1 METNQE
7 LNPNTE
13 PVMNTETPNET
24 APNETVVPAEEKKHV
39 KAADAAAVVSPVI
52 KTKAKIRYKK
62 LSVMLIDILCGI
74 IAFVLAWILEY
85 KVLNGIRAREILI
98 YGAISVI
105 IPIIIFVILR
115 GYQVVWR
122 FAGPIEIIR
131 MAITY
136 VATFFVL
143 LAIQIF
149 YYVANSKISVALIFI
164 YCTMSLILVMIARY
178 APKLYTIFRYRLSKE
193 NRKPLTNVIVY
204 GAGFTGAAL
213 IKRFMDNPKD
223 GYNPVAIIDDNM
235 EKRGNMIAGIR
246 VVGGRESI
254 EEVIRKYDAK
264 VVAIAITEISRD
276 AIRQMYN
283 YLMQFDVKVEV
294 VNNITNAERA
304 LDSETITL
312 RNLNIE
318 DLLRRKS
325 HRMDRELIDGLIKDK
340 VVMVTGGAGSIGSEI
355 CRQAL
360 SFGCRKLIIYDH
372 NENGMFELNEEFKK
386 KFETDRYKLVMGT
399 VRDKQ
404 KLANI
409 MDKFHPEVVLHA
421 AAYKHVPMMEL
432 NPEEAVKNNI
442 YGTRNVIEQC
452 EKSGVKR
459 FVLISTDKA
468 VNPANIMGATKRMA
482 ELILEDKSKTSNT
495 VMAAVRFGNVLGSSG
510 SVIPTFIKQ
519 INAGGPVTVTSFQM
533 RRYFMTI
540 PEAVTLVLQAG
551 ALALGGEVFVLDMGE
566 PVYISQMA
574 EDLIRLSGQVP
585 NVDIPIVEIGLRP
598 GEKLF
603 EELSFSDENV
613 DKTRHEGI
621 FVCKLGDV
629 DHQEL
634 EDVLFDLSDAANQSD
649 LRRVEDDIFKMVP
662 SIYRKHSENV

>member
-1 METNQE
+1 MSENQE
-7 LNPNTE
+7 QNLSADTENNNGTQEKISKNVVTKRPAAAKE
-13 PVMNTETPNET
+13 PVVHRE
-24 APNETVVPAEEKKHV
+24 
-39 KAADAAAVVSPVI
+39 I

-62 LSVMLIDILCGI
+62 LTVILSDILCGI
-74 IAFVLAWILEY
+74 IAFVLAWVLEN
-85 KVLNGIRAREILI
+85 KVLDGIRFTDVFV
-98 YGAISVI
+98 YGLISVI
-105 IPIIIFVILR
+105 IPVVIFILLR

-122 FAGPIEIIR
+122 FAGPVEIVRIS
-131 MAITY
+131 ITY
-136 VATFFVL
+136 VLTFLFL
-143 LAIQIF
+143 LGVQVV
-149 YYVANSKISVALIFI
+149 YYVTNAKINIALIFI
-164 YCTMSLILVMIARY
+164 YCTMSMIFVMITRY
-178 APKLYTIFRYRLSKE
+178 APKLYNIFRYRLFKE

-213 IKRFMDNPKD
+213 IKRFMDNPQD
-223 GYNPVAIIDDNM
+223 GYNPVAIVDDNA
-235 EKRGNMIAGIR
+235 EKRGNMISGVK

-254 EEVIRKYDAK
+254 GEIIKKYDAK
-264 VVAIAITEISRD
+264 VVVIAITEISRD
-276 AIRQMYN
+276 AMRNMYN
-283 YLMQFDVKVEV
+283 YLMQFNVKVEV
-294 VNNITNAERA
+294 VNNIATAERA

-360 SFGCRKLIIYDH
+360 SFGCKHLVIYDH

-386 KFETDRYKLVMGT
+386 KFEIDRYSLVMGT
-399 VRDKQ
+399 VRDRQ
-404 KLANI
+404 KLSI
-409 MDKFHPEVVLHA
+409 TMETFGVEVVLHA
-421 AAYKHVPMMEL
+421 AAYKHVPMMEI

-452 EKSGVKR
+452 LAHDVER

-482 ELILEDKSKTSNT
+482 ELILEDKSKSAKKT

-519 INAGGPVTVTSFQM
+519 INAGGPVTVTSKQM

-566 PVYISQMA
+566 PVFINDMA
-574 EDLIRLSGQVP
+574 EDLVRLSGLVP
-585 NVDIPIVEIGLRP
+585 YKDIQIVEVGLRP

-603 EELSFSDENV
+603 EELSYSDESV

-629 DHQEL
+629 DHNQL
-634 EDVLFDLSDAANQSD
+634 EEVLLGLDKAAQNMD
-649 LRRVEDDIFKMVP
+649 TKKIKEEIKKLVP
-662 SIYRKHSENV
+662 SIYIK

>member
-1 METNQE
+1 
-7 LNPNTE
+7 
-13 PVMNTETPNET
+13 MNTNTNAENGNET
-24 APNETVVPAEEKKHV
+24 AATISKNVIDKRP
-39 KAADAAAVVSPVI
+39 AAANEPAVQRKI
-52 KTKAKIRYKK
+52 KTKSKIRYKK
-62 LSVMLIDILCGI
+62 LTVILSDVLCGI
-74 IAFVLAWILEY
+74 IAFVLAWVLEN
-85 KVLNGIRAREILI
+85 KVLDGIRFADVFI
-98 YGAISVI
+98 YGIISVI
-105 IPIIIFVILR
+105 IPVAIFIILR

-122 FAGPIEIIR
+122 FAGPIEIVRIS
-131 MAITY
+131 ITY
-136 VATFFVL
+136 LLTFFIL
-143 LAIQIF
+143 LVIQVI
-149 YYVANSKISVALIFI
+149 YYVTNAKISVALIFI
-164 YCTMSLILVMIARY
+164 YCTMSMIFVMITRY
-178 APKLYTIFRYRLSKE
+178 APKLYNIFRYRLSKE

-213 IKRFMDNPKD
+213 IKRFMDNPQD
-223 GYNPVAIIDDNM
+223 GYNPVAIVDDNM
-235 EKRGNMIAGIR
+235 EKRGNMISGIR

-254 EEVIRKYDAK
+254 EEIIKKYDAK
-264 VVAIAITEISRD
+264 VVVIAITEISRD
-276 AIRQMYN
+276 AMRQMYN
-283 YLMQFDVKVEV
+283 YLMQFNVKVEV
-294 VNNITNAERA
+294 VNNIATAERA

-360 SFGCRKLIIYDH
+360 TFGCKHLVIYDH

-386 KFETDRYKLVMGT
+386 KFELERYSLVMGT

-404 KLANI
+404 KLSNT
-409 MDKFHPEVVLHA
+409 MEKFMPEVVLHA
-421 AAYKHVPMMEL
+421 AAYKHVPMMEI

-452 EKSGVKR
+452 IEHEVAR

-482 ELILEDKSKTSNT
+482 ELILEDKSKITKKT

-519 INAGGPVTVTSFQM
+519 INAGGPVTVTSKQM

-566 PVYISQMA
+566 PVYISDMA
-574 EDLIRLSGQVP
+574 EDLVRLSGLVP
-585 NVDIPIVEIGLRP
+585 YKDIQIVEIGLRP

-629 DHQEL
+629 DHAQL
-634 EDVLFDLSDAANQSD
+634 EEVLFDLSDAANRSD
-649 LRRVEDDIFKMVP
+649 LARVEDDIFKMVP
-662 SIYRKHSENV
+662 SIYRKHSNNF

>member
-1 METNQE
+1 MEQ
-7 LNPNTE
+7 NPNLTPENTTGTNENPTDNTVRQE
-13 PVMNTETPNET
+13 PQVS
-24 APNETVVPAEEKKHV
+24 PAERRMPPLETKQ
-39 KAADAAAVVSPVI
+39 PVHHEI
-52 KTKAKIRYKK
+52 KTKVKIRYKT
-62 LSVMLIDILCGI
+62 LSVILADILCGT
-74 IAFVLAWILEY
+74 IAFVLAWILEN
-85 KVLNGIRAREILI
+85 KVLDGIRFSEILI
-98 YGAISVI
+98 YGFVSVI
-105 IPIIIFVILR
+105 TPVIIFIILR

-122 FAGPIEIIR
+122 FAGPIEIVRIS
-131 MAITY
+131 ITY
-136 VATFFVL
+136 FATFFVL
-143 LAIQIF
+143 LAIQII
-149 YYVANSKISVALIFI
+149 YYVTNSKISVALIFI
-164 YCTMSLILVMIARY
+164 YCAMSMILVMLTRY
-178 APKLYTIFRYRLSKE
+178 APKLYNIFRYRLSKE

-235 EKRGNMIAGIR
+235 EKRGNMISGIR

-254 EEVIRKYDAK
+254 EEVIKKYDAK

-283 YLMQFDVKVEV
+283 YLMQFNVKVEV

-304 LDSETITL
+304 LDSETIAL

-360 SFGCRKLIIYDH
+360 TFGCKRLVIYDH

-386 KFETDRYKLVMGT
+386 KFELNRYTLVMGT

-409 MDKFHPEVVLHA
+409 MNSFKPDVVLHA

-482 ELILEDKSKTSNT
+482 ELILEDKSKNSNT

-574 EDLIRLSGQVP
+574 EDLIRLSGLRP

-629 DHQEL
+629 DHAVL
-634 EDVLFDLSDAANQSD
+634 EEVLYDLSEAANFSD
-649 LRRVEDDIFKMVP
+649 IDRVEADIFKLVP
-662 SIYRKHSENV
+662 SIYRKHSYNV